1 MTENPN
7 DSQPPVTGDE
17 AGPQNPAEEVRL
29 ADVLPADGPLQ
40 PAQTDMTVAEM
51 KDWLRNWIS
60 NATGQPADR
69 IDDSTPMVELGLS
82 SRDAVAMASDI
93 EDLTGVTLT
102 ATVAFRHPTIESL
115 ATVIIEGEQETGADD
130 DDADWSRPD
139 ADERAIAIVGL
150 STRFPGEMNTP
161 AETWQA
167 LLEGRDAITDLPEG
181 RWSEFL
187 SEPRIAERV
196 AKAATRGGYL
206 SDIKGFDAE
215 FFALSKM
222 EADNLDPQQRMALE
236 LTWEALEDARIP
248 ASELRGENVGV
259 YIGASNND
267 YSFLAVSDPTVAH
280 PYAITGTA
288 SSIIANRVSYFF
300 DFRGPSV
307 AVDTACSSSLVAVHQ
322 GVQALRSGEADV
334 VVAGGVNALVTPMV
348 TIGFDEV
355 GGVLA
360 PDGRIK
366 SFSSDANGYSRSE
379 GGGMLVLKRL
389 ADARR
394 DGDEIYAIIAGS
406 AVNHD
411 GRSNGMLA
419 PNPDAQ
425 ADVLRKAY
433 QDAGINPRDVDY
445 IEAHGTGTI
454 LGDPIEADALGRVVG
469 RNRPADR
476 PALLGA
482 VKSNLGHLES
492 AAGAASLAKVS
503 LALKHNKLPPSINFA
518 GPNPYIDF
526 EGLRLKVADT
536 VTDWP
541 RYSGKAIAGVS
552 GFGFGGANAHLVL
565 REVLPSDLVEPEP
578 APEPAADKPAK
589 SDADAVYIGGV
600 RVDVDDLDHAAD
612 HDADGAEYAERRDR
626 MDFYGDDTYVPSDAE
641 PELPGMTEEAQRL
654 LEAAR
659 AELESQEQ
667 SKPLVPLA
675 VSAFLT
681 SRKKA
686 AAAEL
691 ADWIDSP
698 AGRAASLESIG
709 RSLSR
714 RNHARSRAVVL
725 ARDHDEAIKGLR
737 ALAEGKQHPS
747 LLTADGPV
755 ANGPVWVLAGF
766 GAQHRKMGKSLYLR
780 NEVFAEWINKVD
792 ALIQDERGY
801 SILELILDDSV
812 DYTDATCEYPIEVV
826 QLVIFAIQIALGE
839 LLRHHGAKP
848 AAVIGQSL
856 GEAAAAYFCGG
867 LSLADA
873 TRAICSRSHLMGE
886 GEAMLFGEYIRLMA
900 LVEYSADEIKTVFA
914 DYPDLEVCVYAAP
927 TQTVIGGP
935 PDQVDAI
942 IARAEQ
948 EGKFA
953 RKFQT
958 KGASHTQQMDPLLGE
973 LAAEL
978 QGIQPLPTTVG
989 LYSTVH
995 EGTFVR
1001 PGSVVHDV
1009 DYWKKGL
1016 RHSVYFTQGV
1026 RNAVDNGHTTFLEL
1040 APNPVALMQVGLTTA
1055 AAGLHD
1061 AQLIATL
1068 ARKQD
1073 EVDSMT
1079 TAMAHLFVHGH
1090 DLDIRTLFGKGE
1102 FADIPPTRFRRKEHW
1117 LDAKFTGDSSVLM
1130 PGNHVATPDGR
1141 HVWEYAPKGE
1151 TDLAALVKSA
1161 AAQVLPDA
1169 KLVAYE
1175 QRAVPAEGARLVTTL
1190 TRHPGG
1196 ASVQVHARI
1205 DESFTLVYDA
1215 IVTRGDQPGV
1225 LPAAVGAGAAIGA
1238 PQVGSGVEEEPEE
1251 QPEIL
1256 TDNLTQGANL
1266 GAQVAKWS
1274 PDSGETVRDR
1284 LALIVGGAMGY
1295 EPEDLPW
1302 EVPLIE
1308 LGLDSLMA
1316 VRIKNRVE
1324 YDFDLPPIQLTAVR
1338 DASLRDVEQLITYAI
1353 EHRDEVDQL
1362 AEAQKGKTAE
1372 EIAAEQAELMGG
1384 ASTVAE
1390 IQEKLVAAGL
1400 AVDTGQDG
1408 SEQAPD
1414 QAAEQAAVLS
1424 GATEATATTAVV
1436 DPQAEPSTQDD
1447 AIPPPPTDP
1456 RGPVSDSAPAPVS
1469 DSAPAPVANIP
1480 PPPTDPSGPNKPP
1493 AAERRVLTQEAVT
1506 EALGADVP
1514 PRDAAERVTFATW
1527 AIVTG
1532 KSPGGIFNE
1541 LPAIDDATAA
1551 KIAERLTERVDEGT
1565 ISAED
1570 VKAAKTIE
1578 ELGTTVREYLE
1589 GGKVDGFVRT
1599 IRAPQEG
1606 SDRLPVFVFHP
1617 AGGSTVVYEPLLNR
1631 LPPDTPMYGFERVEG
1646 SIEERARQYV
1656 PKLLELNG
1664 WIDGRRG
1671 EPFIL
1676 AGWSLGGV
1684 LAYAC
1689 AIGLKQA
1696 GADVRFVGLID
1707 AVRAGEE
1714 VPQTKEETRARWERY
1729 ARFAERTFNVEIP
1742 EIPYE
1747 QLEELDDEGQV
1758 QLVLDAIAESGV
1770 QIPGGIIE
1778 HQRTSYLD
1786 NRMIDTAEIQPY
1798 DGHVTLYMADRYHD
1812 DAIYFEPRYA
1822 IRQPDGG
1829 WGEYVSD
1836 LEIVH
1841 IGGEHIQV
1849 IDEPYIAKVGAH
1861 MSEAINR
1868 IEAEEQ
1874 VK

>member
-1 MTENPN
+1 
-7 DSQPPVTGDE
+7 
-17 AGPQNPAEEVRL
+17 
-29 ADVLPADGPLQ
+29 
-40 PAQTDMTVAEM
+40 MTVAEM
-51 KDWLRNWIS
+51 RAWLRNWIG
-60 NATGQPADR
+60 NATGQSP
-69 IDDSTPMVELGLS
+69 DSVSESAPMVELGLS

-115 ATVIIEGEQETGADD
+115 ATVIVEGEPELEMSDED
-130 DDADWSRPD
+130 EESWSRD
-139 ADERAIAIVGL
+139 DTASRDIAIVGL
-150 STRFPGEMNTP
+150 ATRFPGDMNTP
-161 AETWQA
+161 DETWRA

-181 RWSEFL
+181 RWEEFL
-187 SEPRIAERV
+187 GEPRIAERV
-196 AKAATRGGYL
+196 AKARTRGGYL
-206 SDIKGFDAE
+206 TDIKGFDAE

-222 EADNLDPQQRMALE
+222 EADNVDPQQRMALE
-236 LTWEALEDARIP
+236 LTWEALENARIP
-248 ASELRGENVGV
+248 ASSLRGASVGV
-259 YIGASNND
+259 YIGSSLND
-267 YSFLAVSDPTVAH
+267 YSFLAMSDPSIAH

-288 SSIIANRVSYFF
+288 SSIIANRVSYFY

-307 AVDTACSSSLVAVHQ
+307 AIDTACSSSLVAAHQ

-334 VVAGGVNALVTPMV
+334 AIVGGVNALITPLVTV
-348 TIGFDEV
+348 GFDEV

-366 SFSSDANGYSRSE
+366 SFSQDADGYARSE
-379 GGGMLVLKRL
+379 GGGMLVLKRV

-394 DGDEIYAIIAGS
+394 DGDEILAVIAGS

-411 GRSNGMLA
+411 GRSNGLLA

-425 ADVLRKAY
+425 AEVLRKAY
-433 QDAGINPRDVDY
+433 RDAGINPRVVDY

-469 RNRPADR
+469 RGRAADK

-482 VKSNLGHLES
+482 IKSNVGHLES
-492 AAGAASLAKVS
+492 AAGAASLAKMT
-503 LALKHNKLPPSINFA
+503 LALRNDKIPPSINYT

-526 EGLRLKVADT
+526 DGVHLKVADT

-541 RYSGKAIAGVS
+541 RYSGHAITGVS

-578 APEPAADKPAK
+578 DEPVAEATAAPSEAT
-589 SDADAVYIGGV
+589 AVYVGGV
-600 RVDVDDLDHAAD
+600 RMDEYGEFIDDDEDDDALDRPAVAL
-612 HDADGAEYAERRDR
+612 
-626 MDFYGDDTYVPSDAE
+626 DDE
-641 PELPGMTEEAQRL
+641 PELPGLTDEALRL
-654 LEAAR
+654 LELAR
-659 AELESQEQ
+659 EELESGEQ
-667 SKPLVPLA
+667 PTPLVPLA
-675 VSAFLT
+675 VSGFLT

-686 AAAEL
+686 TAAEL

-698 AGRAASLESIG
+698 EGRESSLESIG
-709 RSLSR
+709 RALSR
-714 RNHARSRAVVL
+714 RNHGRSRAVVL
-725 ARDHDEAIKGLR
+725 ARDHDEAAKGMR
-737 ALAEGKQHPS
+737 AVAEGKQHPS
-747 LLTADGPV
+747 VFSADGPV
-755 ANGPVWVLAGF
+755 TNGPVWVLAGF
-766 GAQHRKMGKSLYLR
+766 GAQHRKMAKSLYLR

-792 ALIQDERGY
+792 SLVQDERGY
-801 SILELILDDSV
+801 SIVELILDDSQ
-812 DYTDATCEYPIEVV
+812 DYGIETT
-826 QLVIFAIQIALGE
+826 QITIFGIQVALGE

-856 GEAAAAYFCGG
+856 GEAAAAYFAGG

-873 TRAICSRSHLMGE
+873 TRTICSRSHLMGE
-886 GEAMLFGEYIRLMA
+886 GEAMLFGEWIRLMA
-900 LVEYSADEIKTVFA
+900 LVEYSAEEIETVFA
-914 DYPDLEVCVYAAP
+914 DFKDLEVCVYAAP

-935 PDQVDAI
+935 PEQVDAI
-942 IARAEQ
+942 IARAES

-958 KGASHTQQMDPLLGE
+958 KGASHTSQMDPLLGE

-978 QGIQPLPTTVG
+978 VGIEPHPITIG
-989 LYSTVH
+989 YFSTVH
-995 EGTFVR
+995 EGRYLR
-1001 PGSVVHDV
+1001 PGETIHDV

-1016 RHSVYFTQGV
+1016 RHSVHFTQGI

-1079 TAMAHLFVHGH
+1079 TAMAQLFVHGH
-1090 DLDIRTLFGKGE
+1090 DLDLRTLFPHRSKGLAGALD
-1102 FADIPPTRFRRKEHW
+1102 FADIPPTRFRRKPHW
-1117 LDAKFTGDSSVLM
+1117 LDARFTGDSSVMM
-1130 PGNHVATPDGR
+1130 PGNHVAMPDGR

-1151 TDLAALVKSA
+1151 PDLAGLVKAA

-1169 KLVAYE
+1169 KLVASE
-1175 QRAVPAEGARLVTTL
+1175 QRAVPGEGARLVTTL

-1215 IVTRGDQPGV
+1215 VVSRNGAVGA
-1225 LPAAVGAGAAIGA
+1225 LPAAVATGAA
-1238 PQVGSGVEEEPEE
+1238 VTEEVSAVPAEAEPEE
-1251 QPEIL
+1251 DAEIL
-1256 TDNLTQGANL
+1256 QDNLTAGAGL
-1266 GAQVAKWS
+1266 AAGFAKWS
-1274 PDSGETVRDR
+1274 PDSGETIGQR
-1284 LALIVGGAMGY
+1284 LGAIVGGAMGY

-1338 DASLRDVEQLITYAI
+1338 DANLYAVEKLIAYAV

-1362 AEAQKGKTAE
+1362 AEHQKSKTAE

-1390 IQEKLVAAGL
+1390 LEQKLAERTGESPLTSAG
-1400 AVDTGQDG
+1400 
-1408 SEQAPD
+1408 
-1414 QAAEQAAVLS
+1414 
-1424 GATEATATTAVV
+1424 TAT
-1436 DPQAEPSTQDD
+1436 
-1447 AIPPPPTDP
+1447 
-1456 RGPVSDSAPAPVS
+1456 VSDIPA
-1469 DSAPAPVANIP
+1469 
-1480 PPPTDPSGPNKPP
+1480 PPTDPSGP
-1493 AAERRVLTQEAVT
+1493 AATSGPSQSTVAAAAKALSQEAVT

-1532 KSPGGIFNE
+1532 KSPGGIFNA

-1565 ISAED
+1565 VTPDD
-1570 VKAAKTIE
+1570 VRGAKTIE
-1578 ELGTTVREYLE
+1578 DLAVTVREYLE

-1599 IRAPQEG
+1599 LRAPKEG
-1606 SDRLPVFVFHP
+1606 SDHVPVFVFHA
-1617 AGGSTVVYEPLLNR
+1617 AGGSTVVYEPLLKR
-1631 LPPDTPMYGFERVEG
+1631 LPPDTPVYGIERVEG
-1646 SIEERARQYV
+1646 SIEERAREYV

-1664 WIDGRRG
+1664 DR
-1671 EPFIL
+1671 PFIL

-1707 AVRAGEE
+1707 AVRPGEE
-1714 VPQTKEETRARWERY
+1714 IPQTQEETRARWDRY
-1729 ARFAERTFNVEIP
+1729 ARFAERTFNVEVP

-1747 QLEELDDEGQV
+1747 ELEKLDDEGQV
-1758 QLVLDAIAESGV
+1758 KFVLDVVSQSGV

-1786 NRMIDTAEIQPY
+1786 QRAIDTAEIKPY
-1798 DGHVTLYMADRYHD
+1798 DGKVTLYMADRYHD

-1822 IRQPDGG
+1822 TRRPDGG
-1829 WGEYVSD
+1829 WGEFVSE
-1836 LEIVH
+1836 LEVVP
-1841 IGGEHIQV
+1841 IGGEHIQA

-1861 MSEAINR
+1861 MSEALAR
-1868 IEAEEQ
+1868 IEARYEDQEKQ
-1874 VK
+1874 AK